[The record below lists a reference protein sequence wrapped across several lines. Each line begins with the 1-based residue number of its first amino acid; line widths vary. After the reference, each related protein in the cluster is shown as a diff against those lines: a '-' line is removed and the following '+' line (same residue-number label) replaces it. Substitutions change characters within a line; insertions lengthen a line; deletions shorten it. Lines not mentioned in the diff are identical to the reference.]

1 MYIVHNVVADSPV
14 VSYYSCCCYR
24 LFVYRTRIFCTFP
37 SPNRQLSNKNTPNQ
51 NEEQPSKEGR
61 QPASKLACL
70 SSRRYVR
77 LSVCPPAK
85 VPSIHPA
92 VGSNIRPSVCSSNHS
107 RFCFPSTASK
117 PSSCSNTKNV
127 RLFAA
132 AFLWLLQFFCILS
145 LLVLAC
151 GICCKM
157 RNFTFVCVIESK
169 NLHFACFFCLTIN
182 LSWKVRQPERESEN
196 TFGNEL
202 RFLAFDCCGK
212 FSWWCNTYLSHW
224 ICSGPSLTSCS
235 PTFSCLYSV
244 LSVLSFFRFVFLFFN
259 IIEALELSP
268 GAYVIFANSH
278 FFFIFPCLGRRWK
291 ARDMATRNLL
301 FPDFFCLGFGFV
313 LAAHILIWN
322 ICQVLQSLPGLLRMG
337 MVQWAFRLIALWVWV
352 FWSCL
357 KFWDNFNE
365 STATFDLIWERL
377 RMYGWGV
384 YNPWIDDCNT
394 LNECDYFMD

>member
-61 QPASKLACL
+61 QAASLHACHPVGT
-70 SSRRYVR
+70 YVYPF
-77 LSVCPPAK
+77 VPPAK
-85 VPSIHPA
+85 VSSIHPA

-169 NLHFACFFCLTIN
+169 NLHFACFFVWQSIYPEK
-182 LSWKVRQPERESEN
+182 SDSEREREN

-259 IIEALELSP
+259 IIEALDLSP

-278 FFFIFPCLGRRWK
+278 FFFVFPCLGRRWK

-301 FPDFFCLGFGFV
+301 FPDFFCLFQLFALVSV
-313 LAAHILIWN
+313 LFW
-322 ICQVLQSLPGLLRMG
+322 QS
-337 MVQWAFRLIALWVWV
+337 
-352 FWSCL
+352 
-357 KFWDNFNE
+357 
-365 STATFDLIWERL
+365 TF
-377 RMYGWGV
+377 
-384 YNPWIDDCNT
+384 
-394 LNECDYFMD
+394 